1 MKITKTLPSLLSAV
15 VLALVL
21 STSAQAQT
29 SQRTF
34 VHRTTTANKSG
45 HITFVSHPSVLSD
58 PNAII
63 RVTHN
68 WNPPGIPATYLNC
81 IVGVY
86 YAGGSWGIFN
96 QDTSCQMPLDASFN
110 VAVGQGFVHDVTTAN
125 TSGHITYLNHPLT
138 NGNPSALVTATH
150 LWKGTYNKSDI
161 GVWYD
166 SFQGKWAI
174 FNEDTTVAMATGM
187 AFSVN
192 VQTASRFAFTLVVPS
207 TTVGHTAVIDHVLLN
222 GNPNAIITLTKNWSA
237 ASIYNNSPASVY
249 YDGSKWRVYFDDF
262 KAIAGMAFN
271 VEIH

>member
-1 MKITKTLPSLLSAV
+1 MKITKTLPSLLSAM

-21 STSAQAQT
+21 SPSAQAQT
-29 SQRTF
+29 SQRAF

-45 HITFVSHPSVLSD
+45 HITYVSHPSVLND
-58 PNAII
+58 PNAIL

-96 QDTSCQMPLDASFN
+96 QDPACQMPVDASFN
-110 VAVGQGFVHDVTTAN
+110 VAVGEGFVHDVATAN
-125 TSGHITYLNHPLT
+125 TNGHITYINHPLA
-138 NGNPSALVTATH
+138 NGNPSALVTATP
-150 LWKGTYNKSDI
+150 LWKGTYSKSDI

-166 SFQGKWAI
+166 SLQGKWAI

-187 AFSVN
+187 AFGVN
-192 VQTASRFAFTLVVPS
+192 VEAASRFAFTLVVPS
-207 TTVGHTAVIDHVLLN
+207 TNVGHTAVIDHVLLN

-237 ASIYNNSPASVY
+237 ASLYNNSPASVY

-262 KAIAGMAFN
+262 TSIAGMAFN
-271 VEIH
+271 VEIL